1 MERVERIRAG
11 PRLDTKWAIGASC
24 KESPLS
30 PISEQTFSP
39 YESKY
44 NSPVSARRI
53 PDTQP
58 FEWPLK
64 SPITVADKAVV
75 QDQSQEM
82 KDEYEMERVKPRNK
96 WEQDEYDRK
105 LAEEW
110 AREAA
115 SRGFTVSLPPPTRQ
129 GGGGGFFRRDQENQV
144 YFPPPP
150 SKAKSPKPRK

>member
-11 PRLDTKWAIGASC
+11 PRLDTKWAIGASIN
-24 KESPLS
+24 ESPLS

-53 PDTQP
+53 PGTQP

-64 SPITVADKAVV
+64 SPIIVADKAVV
-75 QDQSQEM
+75 QVRSQEM
-82 KDEYEMERVKPRNK
+82 TDEYEMERVKPRNK

-150 SKAKSPKPRK
+150 SMAKSPKSRK